1 MLYANVLLGKTKKE
15 WAKAPWKEFSK
26 VLEEQCTIIYCEVRN
41 MLLLDPMMNFQLE
54 AKAPKIQELRQ
65 VKLSRR
71 WPIIRLPVLRR
82 NSDLELGPDGGH
94 AEPTQQTDEKLPFFR
109 AWRGGKERRK
119 STFMRSTLSHNFRG
133 DILTSA
139 GLKEGEIELKKETPK
154 ASLADLR
161 DEFILEG
168 AFKMKWTNDP
178 SLHLRFDETDFK
190 RPTLMVLDT
199 RTVLLVALLDL
210 TGLMRFISY

>member
-1 MLYANVLLGKTKKE
+1 MLYVNVLLGKTKEE
-15 WAKAPWKEFSK
+15 WAKAPWEEFSK

-41 MLLLDPMMNFQLE
+41 MLLLDPMMNFQ
-54 AKAPKIQELRQ
+54 AKAPKIQELGQ
-65 VKLSRR
+65 VNLSRR
-71 WPIIRLPVLRR
+71 WPPLRLPVLRR
-82 NSDLELGPDGGH
+82 NSDLEPGPDRGH

-119 STFMRSTLSHNFRG
+119 STFMRSTISQDFRG

-139 GLKEGEIELKKETPK
+139 GLKEGEIEFKKETPK
-154 ASLADLR
+154 ASVADLR

-210 TGLMRFISY
+210 TGLMRFISYR

>member
-1 MLYANVLLGKTKKE
+1 MLYINVLLGKTKEE
-15 WAKAPWKEFSK
+15 WEKAPWKEFSK
-26 VLEEQCTIIYCEVRN
+26 LLEEQCTIIYCEVRN
-41 MLLLDPMMNFQLE
+41 LLLLDPMMNFQ
-54 AKAPKIQELRQ
+54 AKAPSPKKIQELRQ
-65 VKLSRR
+65 INLSR
-71 WPIIRLPVLRR
+71 WPLLRLPVLLNSSV
-82 NSDLELGPDGGH
+82 NSDLET
-94 AEPTQQTDEKLPFFR
+94 AESTQQTDEKLPFFR

-119 STFMRSTLSHNFRG
+119 STFMRSTLSHDFRG